1 VFLRVS
7 SNPQRRQHYMLGE
20 VHSIDDQCDQLK
32 AAQIAPQQLSAR
44 DPLDERAMEQMMRL
58 GVSTRRY
65 SRC

>member
-1 VFLRVS
+1 MR
-7 SNPQRRQHYMLGE
+7 P
-20 VHSIDDQCDQLK
+20 
-32 AAQIAPQQLSAR
+32 AQIAPQQFQLSAR